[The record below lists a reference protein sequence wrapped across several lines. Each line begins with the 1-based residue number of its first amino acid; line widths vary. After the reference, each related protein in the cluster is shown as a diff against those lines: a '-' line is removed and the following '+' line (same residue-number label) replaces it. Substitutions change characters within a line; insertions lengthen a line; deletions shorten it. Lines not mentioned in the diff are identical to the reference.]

1 MELEIAPIFLNTMF
15 SEHFCGI
22 TRATSSRT
30 FSRGSS
36 VPFLRHLFRA
46 AFPQPTFLIT
56 SPADQPSDHFRV
68 NAGENK
74 FQY

>member
-22 TRATSSRT
+22 TRAASSRT
-30 FSRGSS
+30 FSRELRM
-36 VPFLRHLFRA
+36 PFLRHVFQA
-46 AFPQPTFLIT
+46 VFPQPTFLIT
-56 SPADQPSDHFRV
+56 SPADQPSDNFRV